1 MIVTQFIPR
10 AIAERYLDSLKGLVS
25 TVRAAVDPPERASQA
40 SGCREQILPLL
51 ESQLSA
57 AQAAMHHYAIGD
69 QEPLISLALRSRYLA
84 RETDG
89 HSLAFAGQELAAQYE
104 DRRRMIVFSAWQ
116 VCEAAGVV

>member
-1 MIVTQFIPR
+1 MIVTQSIPP
-10 AIAERYLDSLKGLVS
+10 AIAERYLASLKGLAS
-25 TVRAAVDPPERASQA
+25 TVHAAVDPPDHAPQA
-40 SGCREQILPLL
+40 SGCRSHVLPLI
-51 ESQLSA
+51 ENQLSA
-57 AQAAMHHYAIGD
+57 AQVAMNHYAIGD